1 MRQLILFMTLI
12 INSNAAYPKCE
23 LSNSNDL
30 LTLIKN
36 NHPTISRNFLQ
47 GEAIERLVNV
57 AEQRPN
63 PELDIESTIGDSIEG
78 DIYTTSVS
86 LKHTF
91 ELGGKR
97 SSRIGVAESSINFGK
112 TSARFNN
119 ENAII
124 DSVLKLHRLRQ
135 VYELVPI
142 YQEALGAFNKILK
155 TIKRRKSL
163 SPEQQ
168 VEGET
173 LDLAVNDYK
182 LKIAQLNAEKINLS
196 RHLSFFMGSDCVI
209 PREVLPTDVNIKE
222 TFNLQGDIEKYSK
235 LQAAK
240 FAVDL
245 AQANLEL
252 EKSNS
257 YPNLQIGPTYEYEKL
272 NIRNTN
278 TVGIALTMDLPI
290 FNTNSGGKAK
300 AAKDLST
307 AKLNLS
313 NVNKESKLDRYAW
326 VAKYN
331 QFKESL
337 KTIANK
343 EKLERK
349 HQKIESLFKRGI
361 ISTALVILNI
371 SRYRLEG

>member
-235 LQAAK
+235 LQA
-240 FAVDL
+240 
-245 AQANLEL
+245 QW
-252 EKSNS
+252 
-257 YPNLQIGPTYEYEKL
+257 KL
-272 NIRNTN
+272 
-278 TVGIALTMDLPI
+278 
-290 FNTNSGGKAK
+290 F
-300 AAKDLST
+300 
-307 AKLNLS
+307 
-313 NVNKESKLDRYAW
+313 
-326 VAKYN
+326 
-331 QFKESL
+331 
-337 KTIANK
+337 
-343 EKLERK
+343 
-349 HQKIESLFKRGI
+349 LF
-361 ISTALVILNI
+361 
-371 SRYRLEG
+371 